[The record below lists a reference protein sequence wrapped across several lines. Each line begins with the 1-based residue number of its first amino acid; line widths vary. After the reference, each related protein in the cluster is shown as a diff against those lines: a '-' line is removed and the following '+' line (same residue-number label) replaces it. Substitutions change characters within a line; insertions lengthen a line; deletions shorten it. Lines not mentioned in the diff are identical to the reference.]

1 MDAYELTNQVW
12 RLIDLYFQRNR
23 HLNRYI
29 KVSDETTIDIIEELT
44 QNRQAI
50 EKIYENPSILRGF
63 EDRLQQIEDNIQKIT
78 EGNIDLNIP
87 QDLVQQVNKNTQDII
102 YILQLIQFGI
112 TGSGHGNQ
120 LDSMRLDNA
129 VLV

>member
-12 RLIDLYFQRNR
+12 RLINLYFQRNR

-29 KVSDETTIDIIEELT
+29 QVDNETTIDIIQELT

-50 EKIYENPSILRGF
+50 EKIYENPSILMGL
-63 EDRLQQIEDNIQKIT
+63 EDKLQQIEENIQKIT
-78 EGNIDLNIP
+78 EGDIDLNIP
-87 QDLVQQVNKNTQDII
+87 QNLVQQVNKNTQDII

-120 LDSMRLDNA
+120 LDNMRLDNA

>member
-1 MDAYELTNQVW
+1 MDAYQLTNQVW
-12 RLIDLYFQRNR
+12 RLIELYFQKNR

-29 KVSDETTIDIIEELT
+29 QVSNETTIDIVQELI

-50 EKIYENPSILRGF
+50 EKIYENPSILMGF
-63 EDRLQQIEDNIQKIT
+63 EDRLLQIEENIQKIT
-78 EGNIDLNIP
+78 EGDIDLNIP
-87 QDLVQQVNKNTQDII
+87 QNLVQQVNKNTQDII

-120 LDSMRLDNA
+120 LDNMRLDNA